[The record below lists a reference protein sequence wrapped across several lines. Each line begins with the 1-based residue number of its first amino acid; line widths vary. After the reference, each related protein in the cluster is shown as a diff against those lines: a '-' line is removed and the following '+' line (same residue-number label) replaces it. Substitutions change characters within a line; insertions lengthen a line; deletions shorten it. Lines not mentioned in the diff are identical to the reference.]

1 MCAEER
7 ASKQNKKNEIRTKT
21 QVLESIFLPLLL
33 QADALGQPWDAA
45 LDRQGHHTA
54 EDTRLS
60 GEVAVG
66 AS

>member
-21 QVLESIFLPLLL
+21 QVLESIFLPSLL
-33 QADALGQPWDAA
+33 QADALGQPWDVA
-45 LDRQGHHTA
+45 LDQQGHHTA
-54 EDTRLS
+54 KDTRLS

>member
-1 MCAEER
+1 MQKKEPV
-7 ASKQNKKNEIRTKT
+7 NKTKRNEIRAKT
-21 QVLESIFLPLLL
+21 QVLDGIFLPSLL
-33 QADALGQPWDAA
+33 QADALGQPWDVA

-54 EDTRLS
+54 KDTRLS